1 MSPTDLALSV
11 TEITERIKTLLTEDE
26 ILQQVWVV
34 GEVTALNPYRN
45 NTYLTLGDPDSNAT
59 ISCVIWGNSSQKL
72 VHFPEVGEQVL
83 VLGSVRIYAARSN
96 YQLNLY
102 QVFPAGEGLQALRY
116 QQLKSRLEKEGLFDR
131 DRKQPLPPYPQ
142 TLAVIT
148 SANAAAWG
156 DIQRTLGQRS
166 PQISVLLSPAVVQ
179 GKLAPQSVVNALER
193 VQNDNRAEIIIL
205 ARGGGSKEDLEC
217 FDDERIVRAIA
228 ACPIPIITGIGHQ
241 RDESLADLAA
251 DAIAH
256 TPTAAAEMAVPDYQQ
271 LYRQHQLRSIDLIE
285 AIRFRVQVESN
296 RLEMLKHRLQAFP
309 RNSRRLQQATAHCN
323 LLQEKL
329 VALDPKNVLSRG
341 YAIARTPNGQ
351 LLRRSQ
357 DVMPGEEIIIELEN
371 GRLWVKIMDV
381 D

>member
-1 MSPTDLALSV
+1 MTDIALSV
-11 TEITERIKTLLTEDE
+11 TEVTERIKTLLTEDE

-34 GEVTALNPYRN
+34 GEVTELKTYAS
-45 NTYLTLGDPDSNAT
+45 NTYLTLGDPDGNAT
-59 ISCVIWGNSSQKL
+59 IRCVIWSNLSRKL
-72 VHFPEVGEQVL
+72 VHFPQPGKKVL

-116 QQLKSRLEKEGLFDR
+116 QQLRSRLETEGLFAR
-131 DRKQPLPPYPQ
+131 DRKQPLPSYPQ
-142 TLAVIT
+142 TLAVVT

-156 DIQRTLGQRS
+156 DIQRTLVQRS
-166 PQISVLLSPAVVQ
+166 PHITVLLSPAVVQ
-179 GKLAPQSVVNALER
+179 GQLAPQSVVKALER
-193 VQNDNRAEIIIL
+193 VQSDNRAEIIIL

-271 LYRQHQLRSIDLIE
+271 LYQQHQLRRIDLIE
-285 AIRFRVQVESN
+285 ALQF
-296 RLEMLKHRLQAFP
+296 RLQSESDRVARLKQRLGQFP
-309 RNSRRLQQATAHCN
+309 QTSRRLQSAIAHCH
-323 LLQEKL
+323 LLQQKL
-329 VALDPKNVLSRG
+329 AALDPKSVLSRG
-341 YAIARTPNGQ
+341 YAIARRQNQQ
-351 LLRRSQ
+351 LLRDTQ
-357 DVMPGEEIIIELEN
+357 DIMPGEEIIIELQK
-371 GRLWVKIMDV
+371 GRLRVKITNIE
-381 D
+381 